1 MIGVFKPSPTACN
14 EIPLLSPRLLIL
26 SNLFS
31 RSHFPT
37 PPNLIQTTCAN
48 FWGAKNWQRCY
59 KTLDDPFHEGHG
71 NEASYVNLWYGLLPR
86 LIEPF
91 MIALTTSHRLRA
103 RASKPLLQSIDMR
116 TKGMIV
122 ASNYLSAVGTLH
134 FFLRMKWY
142 LNS

>member
-1 MIGVFKPSPTACN
+1 MQIFGVPRIDKYVTKPWMT
-14 EIPLLSPRLLIL
+14 
-26 SNLFS
+26 LF
-31 RSHFPT
+31 
-37 PPNLIQTTCAN
+37 
-48 FWGAKNWQRCY
+48 
-59 KTLDDPFHEGHG
+59 G
-71 NEASYVNLWYGLLPR
+71 NEASYVNLYYGLLPR

-134 FFLRMKWY
+134 FFLRMK
-142 LNS
+142 